1 MELCAEYLRPSAS
14 SCLALSASQS
24 VLCRQALSMTQLRP
38 VIVLLLAAFMTCGAW
53 ALDPSVPLRQD
64 GAQVWQTESGLPQN
78 TVHAILQT
86 QSGYLWIATEAGL
99 VRFDG
104 EKFSTYTSKN
114 HEEIPSDVIYGL
126 MQDHSGTLWISTSG
140 GIASYTHGQF
150 HGYPQTSETY
160 TTFQDANGRIWAL
173 TANGVELFKG
183 GSFEDV
189 VPATIGEASQI
200 IQTNDGALWLAT
212 DNGLLRAP
220 AGTKAFSS
228 IGPQVSIRALA
239 VAPNGDVWAGTGT
252 GVEVC
257 NTRQCRMLH
266 PAGLPNPVY
275 VSTLAS
281 VGQSMWVGTDEG
293 LFQIKRSYAHA
304 YHTQQGLP
312 SDQVNL
318 LYKDHHGALWVGTS
332 RGMARFAG
340 NHLEALPASSE
351 LAGNM
356 ALTAYEDREGD
367 LWLGFESNGLGVLRS
382 LTFTNLTV
390 RDGLAGSYLLS
401 VTQGENDSIW
411 AGTNGAGLSRYSHGH
426 FQSLTTEQGLSSNV
440 VLALAQ
446 GSGGTLWVGTP
457 DGFDAVRNH
466 KVIRAYTTA
475 DGLPDDFV
483 RSLHVDPQG
492 ALWIGSRRGLT
503 RFYKGQFTTFT
514 QLDGLGSNLIGA
526 MLQDQTDGALW
537 IGTLDGLSRYSKGN
551 FENFTRK
558 NGLSSNIVTALYQDS
573 QNTLWIAT
581 KGGGMDRYRD
591 GHFTS
596 ISSQSTGLPD
606 SIYAILGDREG
617 YLWLSSTHGIYRVS
631 RAALNRFADGKNRH
645 LSYSVFGAS
654 DGMGI
659 SECSRGGHP
668 AAWRSPDGRL
678 WFATLKGLAVVN
690 PAHMEL
696 DRVPPKVAI
705 EQVSIDD
712 QPVPM
717 RSALE
722 VPPGHSRIEIHYA
735 GLSFVAPRKVH
746 YRYKL
751 IGFDQHWV
759 DAGTQRTAY
768 YTNLAPGRYT
778 FRIIAANQDGLWSED
793 TAEIRFT
800 VLPQIYQTWWFR
812 VVIVVTLIL
821 LVYLIYWLRVR
832 TVRAQFQAVLGERTR
847 IAREIHDTLA
857 QGFAAVSVQLE
868 VVSQLLPTSVDA
880 ARKSLDATRALV
892 RTSLDEARASIW
904 DLRSQ
909 GTEKETLATRIR
921 VMADQVT
928 AQKEIKTQL
937 QVNGIYRPLAP
948 AVENEVEKIAREAV
962 VNAVR
967 HSNAQV
973 ITLRLTYDARDFE
986 MTVRDNGRGFAGSPP
1001 GDANGHF
1008 GITGMRE
1015 RAEKIGGRLDIT
1027 SQPGQGTEIRLIL
1040 RLGKQE

>member
-1 MELCAEYLRPSAS
+1 MLSVARLRPWI
-14 SCLALSASQS
+14 L
-24 VLCRQALSMTQLRP
+24 
-38 VIVLLLAAFMTCGAW
+38 LLLAAITAHGAW
-53 ALDPSVPLRQD
+53 ALDPNVPLRQD

-86 QSGYLWIATEAGL
+86 RDGFLWIATEGGL

-104 EKFSTYTSKN
+104 EDFAVYNRKRN
-114 HEEIPSDVIYGL
+114 PQLPSDVVYGL
-126 MQDHSGTLWISTSG
+126 MQDRAGTLWISTSG
-140 GIASYTHGQF
+140 GIASYAHGQF
-150 HGYPQTSETY
+150 HSYPETSETY
-160 TTFQDANGRIWAL
+160 TTFQDASGRIWAL
-173 TANGVELFKG
+173 TANGVERLEHGAFK
-183 GSFEDV
+183 DV
-189 VPATIGEASQI
+189 LPATIGEASQI
-200 IQTNDGALWLAT
+200 IQTKDGTLWLAT

-220 AGTKAFSS
+220 AGAASFTS

-239 VAPNGDVWAGTGT
+239 VAANGEVWAATGT

-257 NTRQCRMLH
+257 TTHQCRPLH
-266 PAGLPNPVY
+266 PAGLPDPVY
-275 VSTLAS
+275 VSALTP
-281 VGQSMWVGTDEG
+281 VGQNMWVGTDQG
-293 LFQIKRSYAHA
+293 LFQIKGNHAHG

-318 LYKDHHGALWVGTS
+318 LYKDRQGALWIGTS
-332 RGMARFAG
+332 RGVARFTQHG
-340 NHLEALPASSE
+340 LEVLPESSE

-367 LWLGFESNGLGVLRS
+367 LWLGFESNGLGILRS

-401 VTQGENDSIW
+401 VTQGDDGAIW

-440 VLALAQ
+440 VLALTK
-446 GSGGTLWVGTP
+446 GLDGTLWVGTP
-457 DGFDAVRNH
+457 DGFDILQH
-466 KVIRAYTTA
+466 DKVLRDYTTA

-483 RSLHVDPQG
+483 RSLYVDTRG

-503 RFYKGQFTTFT
+503 RFYQGHFTTFT
-514 QLDGLGSNLIGA
+514 QMDGLGSNLVGA
-526 MLQDQTDGALW
+526 MLQDRTDGALW
-537 IGTLDGLSRYSKGN
+537 IGTLDGLTRYANGS
-551 FENFTRK
+551 FENFTTH
-558 NGLSSNIVTALYQDS
+558 NGLSSNIVTALYQDP
-573 QNTLWIAT
+573 QNVLWIAT
-581 KGGGMDRYRD
+581 KGGGLNRYRK
-591 GHFTS
+591 GHFEQ
-596 ISSQSTGLPD
+596 ISSKLTGLPD
-606 SIYAILGDREG
+606 SIYAILGDKEG

-631 RAALNRFADGKNRH
+631 RAALNRFAEGQTRH
-645 LSYSVFGAS
+645 LPFSVFGAS

-668 AAWRSPDGRL
+668 AAWQSTDGRL

-696 DRVPPKVAI
+696 DHVPPKVAI

-717 RSALE
+717 GSALK

-751 IGFDQHWV
+751 LGFDQHWV
-759 DAGTQRTAY
+759 DAGTQRTAF

-778 FRIIAANQDGLWSED
+778 FRITAANQDGLWSRD
-793 TAEIRFT
+793 TAEIQFT
-800 VLPQIYQTWWFR
+800 VMPRIYQTWWFR
-812 VVIVVTLIL
+812 VVMVITLL
-821 LVYLIYWLRVR
+821 LLIYLVYWLRVR
-832 TVRAQFQAVLGERTR
+832 SVRAQFQAVLGERTR

-892 RTSLDEARASIW
+892 RTSLEEARASIW

-909 GTEKETLATRIR
+909 SAEKETLATRIR
-921 VMADQVT
+921 IMADQVT
-928 AQKEIKTQL
+928 AQKKVKTQL
-937 QVNGIYRPLAP
+937 QVSGIYRPLAP
-948 AVENEVEKIAREAV
+948 QVEAEIEKIAREAV

-967 HSNAQV
+967 HSNAQL
-973 ITLRLTYDARDFE
+973 ITLRLIYDARDFE
-986 MTVRDNGRGFAGSPP
+986 MTVRDNGRGFTGAPP
-1001 GDANGHF
+1001 EGASGHF

-1015 RAEKIGGRLDIT
+1015 RAEKIGARLEIT
-1027 SQPGQGTEIRLIL
+1027 SKPGRGTEVRLNL
-1040 RLGKQE
+1040 RLGKQD

>member
-1 MELCAEYLRPSAS
+1 M
-14 SCLALSASQS
+14 LS
-24 VLCRQALSMTQLRP
+24 VIRLRP
-38 VIVLLLAAFMTCGAW
+38 VLVLLLAAITACGAR
-53 ALDPSVPLRQD
+53 ALDPNVPLRQD

-86 QSGYLWIATEAGL
+86 RDGFLWIATEGGL

-104 EKFSTYTSKN
+104 EDFTTYTSKKYPQL
-114 HEEIPSDVIYGL
+114 PSDVIYGL
-126 MQDHSGTLWISTSG
+126 MQDRSGTLWISTSG
-140 GIASYTHGQF
+140 GIASYAHGNF
-150 HGYPQTSETY
+150 HGYRQTSETY
-160 TTFQDANGRIWAL
+160 TMFQDADGRIWAL
-173 TANGVELFKG
+173 TANGVEVLKG
-183 GSFEDV
+183 GTFQNIL
-189 VPATIGEASQI
+189 PATMGEASQM
-200 IQTNDGALWLAT
+200 IQTTDGALWLAT

-220 AGTKAFSS
+220 AGTEAFSA
-228 IGPQVSIRALA
+228 IGSQASIRTIA
-239 VAPNGDVWAGTGT
+239 VAPTGSVWAGTGT

-257 NTRQCRMLH
+257 TPRQCRMLH

-275 VSTLAS
+275 VSALAS
-281 VGQSMWVGTDEG
+281 VGQSMWVGTDQG
-293 LFQIKRSYAHA
+293 LFQIKGNRAVG
-304 YHTQQGLP
+304 YHTLQGLP

-318 LYKDHHGALWVGTS
+318 LYQDHQGALWIGTS
-332 RGMARFAG
+332 RGMARFTG
-340 NHLEALPASSE
+340 NHIEALPSSSE

-401 VTQGENDSIW
+401 VTQGDGGAIW
-411 AGTNGAGLSRYSHGH
+411 AGTNGAGLSRYSKGQ

-440 VLALAQ
+440 VLALIRGLAD
-446 GSGGTLWVGTP
+446 TLWVGTP
-457 DGFDAVRNH
+457 DGFDAVRH
-466 KVIRAYTTA
+466 GKVVRAYTTA

-483 RSLHVDPQG
+483 RSLYVDSKG

-503 RFYKGQFTTFT
+503 RFYHGQFRTFT
-514 QLDGLGSNLIGA
+514 QLDGLGSDLIGA
-526 MLQDQTDGALW
+526 MLQDRSDGALW
-537 IGTLDGLSRYSKGN
+537 IGTLDGLSRYTKGT
-551 FENFTRK
+551 FENFTTQ
-558 NGLSSNIVTALYQDS
+558 NGLSSNIVTALYQDPE
-573 QNTLWIAT
+573 NVLWIAT
-581 KGGGMDRYRD
+581 KGGGLDRYQN
-591 GHFTS
+591 GHFAR
-596 ISSQSTGLPD
+596 ISSNLTGLPD
-606 SIYAILGDREG
+606 SIYAILGDRYG

-631 RAALNRFADGKNRH
+631 RAALNRFADAQTRH
-645 LSYSVFGAS
+645 LPYSVFGAS

-668 AAWRSPDGRL
+668 AAWQSADGRL

-712 QPVPM
+712 QPVSM
-717 RSALE
+717 QAALR

-751 IGFDQHWV
+751 VGFDQHWV
-759 DAGTQRTAY
+759 NAGTQRTAY

-778 FRIIAANQDGLWSED
+778 FRIMAANQDGLWSRD
-793 TAEIRFT
+793 IAEIQFT

-812 VVIVVTLIL
+812 VVMAITLLL
-821 LVYLIYWLRVR
+821 LVYLVYWLRVR
-832 TVRAQFQAVLGERTR
+832 SVRAQFQAVLGERTR

-909 GTEKETLATRIR
+909 STEKETLATRIR
-921 VMADQVT
+921 IIADQLT
-928 AQKEIKTQL
+928 AQKGIKTQL
-937 QVNGIYRPLAP
+937 QVNGIYRPLVP
-948 AVENEVEKIAREAV
+948 EVEVEIEKIAREAV

-986 MTVRDNGRGFAGSPP
+986 MTVRDNGKGFAGAPP
-1001 GDANGHF
+1001 GGTSGHF

-1015 RAEKIGGRLDIT
+1015 RAEKIGGKLEIT
-1027 SQPGQGTEIRLIL
+1027 SKPGQGTEVRVTL
-1040 RLGKQE
+1040 RLGKQD